1 MEFGSKEYKKFL
13 ATMVLIL
20 TICFVVMGFAAKR
33 HAEDYQGVT
42 VRTGAVIDGEFVE
55 DTSGE
60 IGGNSEGYDY
70 YNTLGTV
77 SYILAVISGVACIRI
92 FKKIKKES

>member
-1 MEFGSKEYKKFL
+1 MEFGSKGYKKFL

-33 HAEDYQGVT
+33 QAEECQGVT
-42 VRTGAVIDGEFVE
+42 VRTGTVIDGEFVE
-55 DTSGE
+55 DTSGNF
-60 IGGNSEGYDY
+60 GGNREGYEY
-70 YNTLGTV
+70 YSTVGTV

-92 FKKIKKES
+92 FIKIKNES